1 MINMQLYPQYQV
13 VSDRRKK
20 NVPVAF
26 ERRSGVER
34 RSENRVAMDT
44 KLTRDIFEVKNKVA
58 QLQKTNPVNF
68 SQDVSKAAT
77 NSIKTDQFVKQDFSK
92 TAEKLAESKESPS
105 TTAMLGGILAIALGG
120 VVASSLLGPAGAI
133 VAIGFGAYMGGKV
146 LKEMVVSHMVENEK
160 NKKG

>member
-34 RSENRVAMDT
+34 RCENRVAMDT

-58 QLQKTNPVNF
+58 QLQRTNPVNF
-68 SQDVSKAAT
+68 SQDVSKAAS
-77 NSIKTDQFVKQDFSK
+77 NAIKTDQFVKQDFSK
-92 TAEKLAESKESPS
+92 TAEKLAESKNSPS
-105 TTAMLGGILAIALGG
+105 TTAMLGAVLGVALAG
-120 VVASSLLGPAGAI
+120 VVASSLLGPAGAV

-146 LKEMVVSHMVENEK
+146 LKQMVVSHMVENEK